1 MARLENRMTLAYE
14 ATYEVDGGNAETIL
28 VGAPNLAAAARKA
41 HEQEQEKP
49 RKELVRIEKT
59 KKVIL

>member
-1 MARLENRMTLAYE
+1 MIAYE
-14 ATYEVDGGNAETIL
+14 AVYEVDGGNAETIL

-49 RKELVRIEKT
+49 RKELVKLEKT
-59 KKVIL
+59 SRVIL